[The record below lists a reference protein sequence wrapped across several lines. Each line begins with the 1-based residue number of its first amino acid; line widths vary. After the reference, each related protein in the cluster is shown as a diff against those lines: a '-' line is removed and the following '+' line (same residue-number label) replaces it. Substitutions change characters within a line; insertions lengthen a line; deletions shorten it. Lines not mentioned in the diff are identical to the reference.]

1 MKARL
6 RSIFRSIN
14 LCLPWL
20 GKWVRRLIK
29 GESPDGIRRI
39 IQGQGNSIQAVGSK
53 LTNVELDII
62 GDNNQISFGPNST
75 IYNLKIRMR
84 GSNHRLEFGE
94 NCRVSRGGWFWFE
107 DQDCLLKIG
116 ANTTMVDVHIA
127 VTEPGSQV
135 LIGDECMLAN
145 DIDIRTGD
153 SHSVIDIASG
163 ERLNFP
169 ANVTIENHVWI
180 APHVVIL
187 KGVTIGSHSV
197 IATGSIVTR
206 PVQSGVIVA
215 GNPADVIRT
224 GITWKR
230 ERIIKP

>member
-1 MKARL
+1 MN
-6 RSIFRSIN
+6 FRF
-14 LCLPWL
+14 PGL

-29 GESPDGIRRI
+29 RESPDGILRL
-39 IQGQGNSIQAVGSK
+39 IQGQGNRIQAAGVK
-53 LTNVELDII
+53 LANVELDIV
-62 GDNNQISFGPNST
+62 GDNNQISFGPGST
-75 IYNLKIRMR
+75 INNLRIRMR

-116 ANTTMVDVHIA
+116 ANTTLVDVHIA
-127 VTEPGSQV
+127 VTEPGSQI
-135 LIGDECMLAN
+135 LIGDDCMLAN

-169 ANVTIENHVWI
+169 EDVTIENHVWI

-187 KGVTIGSHSV
+187 KGVSIGSHSV

-206 PVQSGVIVA
+206 SVESGVIAA
-215 GNPADVIRT
+215 GNPANVIRT
-224 GITWKR
+224 GITWER
-230 ERIIKP
+230 ERIAKP